1 MEKPPSVAPNND
13 VGLTPTTL
21 DKHLSSHT
29 RTQYDVDEGEAFEK
43 FKRYFFRFQHLKES
57 SPLTTRGND
66 MEANHGI
73 STSKKRTK
81 FIVIREFLQRIW
93 EGLNHSSADLPVGGI
108 DGISGLDSTSN
119 KNSVEAKSTYQPT
132 EKLKCE
138 DKKTNWKNKFSP
150 SKSFREFGE
159 SPATDKTTR
168 HPDMHTGLPDMKQSF
183 FKSIAGWWSG
193 KSEKDQEGVCEPR
206 KEVTTEDNFVHQIET
221 IGVFSK
227 GYFWDALES
236 FLLTSKGAELIS
248 KSITREQLVHGL
260 QKGGRWVLKDLSKAQ
275 LFELVNLMIV
285 EKKWIEESILQMFPF
300 RLTLAKQKCA
310 TSHCYNSNGLSSLF
324 TGKISKSSIHRQPE
338 QETYGHK
345 SGSLGSSFAVTNS
358 VNQPQNVLEFK
369 SWFQKTYTRKEDVQP
384 EDLEKMFESM
394 FSIKLVPSSYGYP
407 DLQSLIE
414 VCANDDNYENKKI
427 KSSPSGEKILFDCR
441 KLLVEL
447 FDEYPD
453 GFDMSIF
460 KPAFLQRHGY
470 VLESETL
477 GYPNLAS
484 LLEIMPRVRIESS
497 FVIPTK
503 RFRSNSSSTNQ
514 LTIGTL
520 DLTSLDN
527 KGNAGINTSR
537 ESASEDCA
545 WEEWR
550 SWALCMRQL
559 CVRILWLLRLRIEK

>member
-1 MEKPPSVAPNND
+1 MN
-13 VGLTPTTL
+13 
-21 DKHLSSHT
+21 
-29 RTQYDVDEGEAFEK
+29 FC
-43 FKRYFFRFQHLKES
+43 
-57 SPLTTRGND
+57 
-66 MEANHGI
+66 
-73 STSKKRTK
+73 
-81 FIVIREFLQRIW
+81 
-93 EGLNHSSADLPVGGI
+93 
-108 DGISGLDSTSN
+108 
-119 KNSVEAKSTYQPT
+119 
-132 EKLKCE
+132 KLKSVIL
-138 DKKTNWKNKFSP
+138 NY
-150 SKSFREFGE
+150 G
-159 SPATDKTTR
+159 
-168 HPDMHTGLPDMKQSF
+168 
-183 FKSIAGWWSG
+183 II
-193 KSEKDQEGVCEPR
+193 VC
-206 KEVTTEDNFVHQIET
+206 F
-221 IGVFSK
+221 
-227 GYFWDALES
+227 
-236 FLLTSKGAELIS
+236 
-248 KSITREQLVHGL
+248 REQLVHGL
-260 QKGGRWVLKDLSKAQ
+260 QKGGPWVLKDLSKAQ

-300 RLTLAKQKCA
+300 RLNLAKQKCA

-484 LLEIMPRVRIESS
+484 LLEIMPRVRMESS
-497 FVIPTK
+497 FVIPTE

-527 KGNAGINTSR
+527 KGNAGINTSQ

-545 WEEWR
+545 WEEWEELGGVHETIVREDLTAAPIQDREVTYDDSLSEDELSDSEGTPPLQDVVEKSQRCGEESSLIQILDSWYDSKEGGLKKSSKDGCGVEQAVVPDGLVDCATNKPEILVDIKPKLR
-550 SWALCMRQL
+550 SHKRYNFVSNSEDKEKL
-559 CVRILWLLRLRIEK
+559 VDSILGSLKKAGNSKFYS